1 MMMPAF
7 PGLTEGLDK
16 WWIRMADFEGWW
28 SWGFFLFW
36 AFLFGGCMGSFLN
49 VCVLRI
55 PRGESLLDRPSHC
68 PVCDHPIR
76 WYDNLPIL
84 GYLNLRGRCRDCGTR
99 ISPRYLL
106 MELFCALLF
115 AAILLKAGWSAQPPA
130 VLALYYP
137 MASLAVTTFLIDLRW
152 RIIPDATTI
161 PAMALGVIFAAAL
174 PAANGL
180 TCWYLSGLYAL
191 VSLALT
197 GGALAIFALVGR
209 LIAKQEVFGWGDVKF
224 MMAAAALLGLPGAVF
239 TLLVASL
246 AGSAY
251 GIALAC
257 RRSGRRRSLHIP
269 FGPFLAGAAMLWI
282 FAGEKCLRFYFSLL
296 PGPGGH

>member
-1 MMMPAF
+1 M
-7 PGLTEGLDK
+7 
-16 WWIRMADFEGWW
+16 
-28 SWGFFLFW
+28 
-36 AFLFGGCMGSFLN
+36 
-49 VCVLRI
+49 
-55 PRGESLLDRPSHC
+55 
-68 PVCDHPIR
+68 
-76 WYDNLPIL
+76 
-84 GYLNLRGRCRDCGTR
+84 
-99 ISPRYLL
+99 
-106 MELFCALLF
+106 
-115 AAILLKAGWSAQPPA
+115 
-130 VLALYYP
+130 LALYYP